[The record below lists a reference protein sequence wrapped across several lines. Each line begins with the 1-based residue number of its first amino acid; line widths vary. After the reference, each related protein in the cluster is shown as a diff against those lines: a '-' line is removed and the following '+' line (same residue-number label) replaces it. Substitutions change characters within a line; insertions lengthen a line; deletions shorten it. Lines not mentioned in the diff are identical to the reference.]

1 MPLSRFQAFDTYL
14 RSNGIPIDGL
24 SGDTP
29 YGPTTVTIQYQ
40 ASATQQQID
49 WAEQAK
55 QTFDW
60 RPRRFLSDAV
70 IASAYAGLTTQQ
82 QNALLRRLVALLIR
96 QNESAV
102 LQIFSDLGQSLPYD
116 EVAP

>member
-1 MPLSRFQAFDTYL
+1 LVIHCTKNCAARAGTSL
-14 RSNGIPIDGL
+14 V
-24 SGDTP
+24 
-29 YGPTTVTIQYQ
+29 YGVSKNATTVDIQYQ
-40 ASATQQQID
+40 ASATAEQIA

-60 RPRRFLSDAV
+60 RPRRFLSDST

-82 QNALLRRLVALLIR
+82 QNAILRRLVALLIR
-96 QNESAV
+96 NNESAV